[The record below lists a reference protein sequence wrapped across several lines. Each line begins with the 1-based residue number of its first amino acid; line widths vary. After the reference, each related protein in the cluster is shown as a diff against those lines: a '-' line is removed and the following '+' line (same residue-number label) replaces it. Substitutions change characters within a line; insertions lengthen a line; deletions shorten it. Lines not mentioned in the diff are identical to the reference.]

1 MTLDELSI
9 DELRKYSSKDGPMSV
24 EDATSLFDLIHQ
36 GDRIRKAFEMND
48 VECEAAN
55 AFAEKHGVCKAHP
68 IGGSKFSYI
77 FTPTIGMNVHI
88 KCLICGEEKDI
99 SDFQQLPPKDRRLQ
113 LRIT

>member
-1 MTLDELSI
+1 MSLDDLSV
-9 DELRKYSSKDGPMSV
+9 DDLRQFSLSGDPISI
-24 EDATSLFDLIHQ
+24 EDATRLFDLIHQ

-48 VECEAAN
+48 VECKSAN
-55 AFAEKHGVCKAHP
+55 AFAEKHSTCKAHP

-99 SDFQQLPPKDRRLQ
+99 SDYDCW
-113 LRIT
+113 

>member
-1 MTLDELSI
+1 MSLDDLSV
-9 DELRKYSSKDGPMSV
+9 DDLRQFSLSGDPISI
-24 EDATSLFDLIHQ
+24 EDATRLFDLIHQ

-48 VECEAAN
+48 VECKSAN
-55 AFAEKHGVCKAHP
+55 VFAEKHSTCKAHP

-99 SDFQQLPPKDRRLQ
+99 SDYDCW
-113 LRIT
+113 